1 MFWRDHYISM
11 EGYRWI
17 GSFGCKLEKEME
29 KRWKARRS
37 QRPYEQLRNRREGGV
52 PNKTWRSLYGLYTP
66 QQQHFPVQAKHP
78 YKNTK
83 LHSFSN
89 NI

>member
-1 MFWRDHYISM
+1 MKGEEEPKDRTSSWGI
-11 EGYRWI
+11 EG
-17 GSFGCKLEKEME
+17 G
-29 KRWKARRS
+29 
-37 QRPYEQLRNRREGGV
+37 GGV

>member
-1 MFWRDHYISM
+1 MDWFVWLQVGKGD
-11 EGYRWI
+11 G
-17 GSFGCKLEKEME
+17 KEMKGE
-29 KRWKARRS
+29 EEPKDRTSSWGI
-37 QRPYEQLRNRREGGV
+37 EGGGGGV